1 MDPMSPI
8 QGISLERY
16 AELSA
21 DVTDCINDPEQCARI
36 VEAQGVSRAA
46 WAAAHQGWLARM
58 QDMAL
63 MGRVA
68 TAYMPLYQAALARK
82 KGTVS
87 VGFDDYVFISGA
99 IKAWGIQRGL
109 AHYGLDMA
117 MWTQIAGHWNQTMAG
132 DMYRYAGFGPGV
144 EQEGARI
151 AAGGAPRPVTIARQA
166 GAGGAG
172 GAGGGGAAV
181 PGVSISPQQQMENQM
196 MAQAVNANVHAHL
209 AAAQAQA
216 AAAYGQAAQNVG
228 FLGRGVLGAMGYGAI
243 AAGVGPGMAVMVRW
257 SDGNQY
263 PAKVVQVGGGQV
275 CVAFG
280 DGRQLWVPENAVS
293 KQ

>member
-1 MDPMSPI
+1 MNHMSPI

-21 DVTDCINDPEQCARI
+21 DVTDCINDPEQCAKI
-36 VEAQGVSRAA
+36 VEAQGVARAD
-46 WAAAHQGWLARM
+46 WEAAHQGWLARM

-63 MGRVA
+63 MGSVA
-68 TAYMPLYQAALARK
+68 TAYMPLYQAALAKR

-87 VGFDDYVFISGA
+87 ASFEDYVAISGV

-117 MWTQIAGHWNQTMAG
+117 MWTQIAGTWNNTMAG
-132 DMYRYAGFGPGV
+132 DMYRYQGFGPGV

-151 AAGGAPRPVTIARQA
+151 AAGGQPRPVTIARQA
-166 GAGGAG
+166 GGAG
-172 GAGGGGAAV
+172 GGGGGAAV
-181 PGVSISPQQQMENQM
+181 PGAQISPQQQMENQM
-196 MAQAVNANVHAHL
+196 MAQAVNANVNAHI

-228 FLGRGVLGAMGYGAI
+228 FLGRGALGVMGFGSI
-243 AAGVGPGMAVMVRW
+243 AAGIGPGMAVMVQW
-257 SDGNQY
+257 SDGNRY
-263 PAKVVQVGGGQV
+263 PAKCVQVGGGQV

-280 DGRQLWVPENAVS
+280 DGRQMWVPESAVS